1 MLVEWITII
10 TVLLIIGILL
20 DGWRRM
26 RNNHRGSI
34 KMARNLPDS
43 GDDRSDLDD
52 YGSELPSGGARVVS
66 VRAPNEAELYNKEV
80 RDSLDSRK
88 SSAQSTHIPEQVA
101 LNLEESVPM
110 LMEVDESSS
119 EILESEVV
127 PPMVGAFSALE
138 SDPDETARVEPSIT
152 ASETLDDAPINEPRT
167 QTTQE
172 PNIQSSAPE
181 APDDVIVINVMARKG
196 ERFDGRILMDVLLEC
211 DMRFGD
217 MDIFHRHEH
226 ADGEGAVLFS
236 MVNMIKPGSFS
247 LNDIS
252 SFETPGVSLFL
263 TLPMRADAM
272 MAFSTMAATAHE
284 LQKALGAELK
294 DENRSVMTLQTLEH
308 CRERICEHQRKARL
322 ERCAT
327 V

>member
-26 RNNHRGSI
+26 RNNHRGAI
-34 KMARNLPDS
+34 KMARHLPDS
-43 GDDRSDLDD
+43 GDDGSDIDS

-66 VRAPNEAELYNKEV
+66 VRDPDEAELYNQEV
-80 RDSLDSRK
+80 RDSLDARK

-110 LMEVDESSS
+110 LMEVDDT
-119 EILESEVV
+119 
-127 PPMVGAFSALE
+127 FSAVAEDTVEEVRL
-138 SDPDETARVEPSIT
+138 EPSIA
-152 ASETLDDAPINEPRT
+152 ASEEPINDAPASRAEPQVRAE
-167 QTTQE
+167 E
-172 PNIQSSAPE
+172 PQ

-217 MDIFHRHEH
+217 MDIFHRHEQ

-247 LNDIS
+247 LSDIS

-272 MAFSTMAATAHE
+272 NAFSTMAATAHE

-322 ERCAT
+322 DQRAA

>member
-34 KMARNLPDS
+34 KMARNLPDG
-43 GDDRSDLDD
+43 GDDRGDIDD

-66 VRAPNEAELYNKEV
+66 VRDPDEAELYNQEV

-88 SSAQSTHIPEQVA
+88 STASSTYIPEQVA
-101 LNLEESVPM
+101 LNLDESVPM

-119 EILESEVV
+119 DIATE
-127 PPMVGAFSALE
+127 PFSAVEEELVD
-138 SDPDETARVEPSIT
+138 SARVEPSIT
-152 ASETLDDAPINEPRT
+152 ASESINDSEALGHETLSHKEPKV
-167 QTTQE
+167 E
-172 PNIQSSAPE
+172 AVE
-181 APDDVIVINVMARKG
+181 AAAPDDVIVINVMARKG
-196 ERFDGRILMDVLLEC
+196 EHFDGRILMDVLLDC

-217 MDIFHRHEH
+217 MEIFHRHEQ
-226 ADGEGAVLFS
+226 ADGEGSVLFS

-247 LNDIS
+247 LSDVS

-322 ERCAT
+322 EQRAA

>member
-43 GDDRSDLDD
+43 GDDRSDIDN

-66 VRAPNEAELYNKEV
+66 VRDPDEAELYNQEV
-80 RDSLDSRK
+80 RESLDTRK
-88 SSAQSTHIPEQVA
+88 STAQSTHIPEQVA

-110 LMEVDESSS
+110 LMEVEESSS
-119 EILESEVV
+119 DVLGDPLANPAAES
-127 PPMVGAFSALE
+127 FSAIE
-138 SDPDETARVEPSIT
+138 DDPLDSTRVEPSIT
-152 ASETLDDAPINEPRT
+152 ASESINDSQPHV
-167 QTTQE
+167 QE
-172 PNIQSSAPE
+172 PKVHAPEPE

-196 ERFDGRILMDVLLEC
+196 ERFDGRILMDVLLDC

-217 MDIFHRHEH
+217 MEIFHRHEQ
-226 ADGEGAVLFS
+226 ADGEGSVLFS

-247 LNDIS
+247 LSDIS

-272 MAFSTMAATAHE
+272 NAFSTMAATAHE

-322 ERCAT
+322 EQRAA